1 MRWRLSDLVTPKA
14 EPLPPGPR
22 GRILFVGPFQG
33 GVGGVERLTRCFA
46 DWVRDSGFTAFAG
59 IHAPYIW
66 MRTPEGLSSWDFF
79 DRLLSEAHVV
89 GTPGSGFGP
98 SGEGYYRIS
107 AFNSRENV
115 DEALRRIGEVFG
127 R

>member
-1 MRWRLSDLVTPKA
+1 
-14 EPLPPGPR
+14 
-22 GRILFVGPFQG
+22 
-33 GVGGVERLTRCFA
+33 
-46 DWVRDSGFTAFAG
+46 
-59 IHAPYIW
+59 

-89 GTPGSGFGP
+89 GTPGAGFGP
-98 SGEGYYRIS
+98 AGEGYLRLS

-115 DEALRRIGEVFG
+115 DEAIRRIGEIFG